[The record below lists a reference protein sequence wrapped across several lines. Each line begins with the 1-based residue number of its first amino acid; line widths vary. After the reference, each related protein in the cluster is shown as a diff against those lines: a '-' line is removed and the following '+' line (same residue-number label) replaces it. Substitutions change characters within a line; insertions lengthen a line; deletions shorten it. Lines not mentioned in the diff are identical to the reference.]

1 MVTMEYMEHALS
13 LARISIGHVSPNP
26 AVGAVIVRDDKIV
39 GEGYTQPPPGMHAE
53 IVAVKNAGD
62 KSKKATMYVT
72 LEPCAHYGRTS
83 PCADAIIAAGIT
95 EVHIATLD
103 DNPLVRGRG
112 VSKLEEAG
120 LRVVVGECEEEARQ
134 INECYIKYITTGLPF
149 ITVKYAMSVDG
160 KMATRS
166 GDSKW
171 ISNDDSR
178 NFSHNLRYVSDAI
191 MVGVNTVL
199 IDDPHLT
206 ARSGHG
212 HGGAFK
218 KQPVRVIVD
227 DAGRTPLSA
236 NIFKNPGKTIVL
248 LGRKAKESEK
258 TAFMEASDAELVE
271 MPAEGGLVD
280 LRSSMEYL
288 AERGI
293 TSIMVEGGSM
303 ILGSMFDLGL
313 VDKVLAFVA
322 PIVIGGSGAKTP
334 VAGFGADRVMSA
346 IKLDR
351 VSVTT
356 FGEDTLITGYVKKD

>member
-1 MVTMEYMEHALS
+1 MEHALS
-13 LARISIGHVSPNP
+13 LARLAVGHVSPNP
-26 AVGAVIVRDDKIV
+26 AVGAVIVRDGKIV
-39 GEGYTQPPPGMHAE
+39 GEGFTQPPPGMHAE
-53 IVAVKNAGD
+53 IVALKQAGD
-62 KSKKATMYVT
+62 RAKRAVMYVT
-72 LEPCAHYGRTS
+72 LEPCAHFGRTA
-83 PCADAIIAAGIT
+83 PCTEAIISAGIV
-95 EVHIATLD
+95 EVHIAALD
-103 DNPLVRGRG
+103 RNPLVKGKGQQRLMEAGIRVILG
-112 VSKLEEAG
+112 ECAEEAHS
-120 LRVVVGECEEEARQ
+120 
-134 INECYIKYITTGLPF
+134 INECYFKYITTGRPF
-149 ITVKYAMSVDG
+149 VTAKYAMSIDG

-178 NFSHNLRYVSDAI
+178 NYSHNLRYAYDAI

-199 IDDPHLT
+199 IDDPQLT

-212 HGGAFK
+212 HGGSLK
-218 KQPVRVIVD
+218 SQPIRIVVD

-258 TAFMEASDAELVE
+258 QAFREVADAELVE

-280 LRSSMEYL
+280 LPASLAYL

-293 TSIMVEGGSM
+293 TSVMVEGGSM

-313 VDKVLAFVA
+313 VDKVLAFIA
-322 PIVIGGSGAKTP
+322 PMVIGGSGAKTP
-334 VAGFGADRVMSA
+334 VAGCGVDRVLSA
-346 IKLDR
+346 IKLER
-351 VSVTT
+351 ISVTT